1 MILIYFANVF
11 QTDDKINSEP
21 KIKKLEPVL
30 LPGKHQSF
38 NRYFSKV
45 FWSKMILPAS
55 IMWLSSPL
63 YLFMLNFILLKI

>member
-1 MILIYFANVF
+1 MILIHFANVF

-38 NRYFSKV
+38 NRYFSNV
-45 FWSKMILPAS
+45 FWFRIILPTS
-55 IMWLSSPL
+55 TVRLTSPL
-63 YLFMLNFILLKI
+63 YLF

>member
-38 NRYFSKV
+38 QQ
-45 FWSKMILPAS
+45 ILQ
-55 IMWLSSPL
+55 SS
-63 YLFMLNFILLKI
+63 LLVQGDSPS